1 LEAVQVPCCIRA
13 AWPDAALKMLL
24 REWELKWDD
33 YMEGHF
39 KMIYYIHK
47 TFNVNE
53 MRDIAKQVWCE

>member
-1 LEAVQVPCCIRA
+1 
-13 AWPDAALKMLL
+13 MLL

-39 KMIYYIHK
+39 KMIYYTHK